1 MAPEVIPTGAVT
13 RRALAARTARDGA
26 ALERAMGDLG
36 RALRKQV
43 SFETHLGEHP
53 LPWLAGAFAIGLYMG
68 LRTGAPERIRI
79 G

>member
-1 MAPEVIPTGAVT
+1 
-13 RRALAARTARDGA
+13 
-26 ALERAMGDLG
+26 MGDLG